1 MGLIEPVRYATTA
14 FKLITYI
21 EKSRRQERSMHYA
34 KRTPRGIEKATSAG
48 VYEEIQAA
56 VKGAV
61 IRLYTAPSTRS
72 PFPPRARLW
81 RRQSEGTAVYKVK
94 E

>member
-1 MGLIEPVRYATTA
+1 MRYATTA

-34 KRTPRGIEKATSAG
+34 KRNPRGIEEATSAG

-56 VKGAV
+56 VTGAV
-61 IRLYTAPSTRS
+61 IRLYNAPSTRS

-81 RRQSEGTAVYKVK
+81 RRQSEGTAVHEVK